1 MYPAWFLP
9 VLSSAFIIAIV
20 ATFHILP
27 SHLATSALW
36 FSVYVERK
44 AYKENRPE
52 LLEFVKK
59 YALLILVFCFVYG
72 SITGVGIWF
81 SAAVAAPRAISALIH
96 NYVWGWATE
105 WVFFIIEIVAI
116 YAYYYTL
123 NRVSP
128 QHHIRIGWI
137 YAWGAW
143 ISMVIITGIL
153 AFMLTPDT
161 WFKTGGFFD
170 GFFNSTYWPQLFS
183 RTGFM
188 FAIAAAYAMVA
199 ARRVSNV
206 QVREEVTK
214 TASIWGM
221 AGLVAGAVFGGWYLM
236 KLPPEAKEL
245 AFNTLP
251 YLKNMLVVCAVF
263 SLVLFLYFFVFGY
276 LKPSMSNMA
285 LGIAML
291 FVLFLAIGGAEAFRE
306 GVRRPYVIGG
316 LMYGSS
322 QVIAKDVPAKGV
334 KAEVEE
340 LNEKGFMSRLFYLPK
355 KMRTITEAN
364 KIEVGKV
371 LVAHQC
377 SGCHSIKRNG
387 LIRPLAKLLSGM
399 EEDEI
404 KDVLDSLGDYP
415 YMPPF
420 VGTDK
425 EKEAAAAYLATIA
438 KENE

>member
-9 VLSSAFIIAIV
+9 TLSTALIIALV

-44 AYKENRPE
+44 AHRENRPE
-52 LLEFVKK
+52 LMEFIKRF
-59 YALLILVFCFVYG
+59 ALLILIFCFIYG

-105 WVFFIIEIVAI
+105 WVFFIIEIVTI

-123 NRVSP
+123 NRVAP
-128 QHHIRIGWI
+128 EHHLRIGWI

-170 GFFNSTYWPQLFS
+170 GFFNSTYWPQLLA

-188 FAIAAAYAMVA
+188 FALAAIYALI
-199 ARRVSNV
+199 
-206 QVREEVTK
+206 
-214 TASIWGM
+214 TASRLSSPSTKETITKLASLWGM
-221 AGLVAGAVFGGWYLM
+221 AGIVAGGVFSLWYIH
-236 KLPPEAKEL
+236 KLPAEAREL
-245 AFNTLP
+245 MDSLP
-251 YLKNMLVVCAVF
+251 YLKQMLVACAVLSAVVFAYFAVGYARPKF
-263 SLVLFLYFFVFGY
+263 SNMAAAIVMLLVLF
-276 LKPSMSNMA
+276 A
-285 LGIAML
+285 
-291 FVLFLAIGGAEAFRE
+291 AIGAGEGFRE
-306 GVRRPYVIGG
+306 GVRRPYIIGG

-322 QVIAKDVPAKGV
+322 QVIARDVPAKRV
-334 KAEVEE
+334 KAEVKE
-340 LNEKGFMSRLFYLPK
+340 LSEKGFLSRLFYLPDEMK
-355 KMRTITEAN
+355 RITDKNRVE
-364 KIEVGKV
+364 IGKV
-371 LVAHQC
+371 IVAHQC
-377 SGCHSIKRNG
+377 GGCHSIRANG
-387 LIRPLAKLLSGM
+387 PIRPLAKLLSGM
-399 EEDEI
+399 EKDDIKEI
-404 KDVLDSLGDYP
+404 LDSLGDYP

-420 VGTDK
+420 VGTDQ
-425 EKEAAAAYLATIA
+425 EKDAVAAYLATIA
-438 KENE
+438 NK